1 MTDEN
6 KIKLGDNLG
15 PLSYSL
21 LMTLILPFAVIFIIG
36 AALALLLFWPVI
48 PVASYLKRHTERQA
62 QKLSQ
67 EQELELINE

>member
-1 MTDEN
+1 MLDEN
-6 KIKLGDNLG
+6 KTRLGDNLG

-21 LMTLILPFAVIFIIG
+21 LMTMVLPFAVIFIIG
-36 AALALLLFWPVI
+36 AALALLLFWPII
-48 PVASYLKRHTERQA
+48 PVACYIKRHAERQA